1 MNGLLSQIKT
11 SLLELDM
18 GLKGTLNITEA
29 MENLQT
35 ALNLNRVP
43 GSWASV
49 AYLSKK
55 NLLGWLDDII
65 LRCAQLEQWSD
76 EFETPLVLWLSGLF
90 NPMSFLTAIM

>member
-1 MNGLLSQIKT
+1 MNNLLGEIKT
-11 SLLELDM
+11 SLLELDA

-29 MENLQT
+29 MESLAS

-55 NLLGWLDDII
+55 NLII
-65 LRCAQLEQWSD
+65 SK
-76 EFETPLVLWLSGLF
+76 
-90 NPMSFLTAIM
+90 